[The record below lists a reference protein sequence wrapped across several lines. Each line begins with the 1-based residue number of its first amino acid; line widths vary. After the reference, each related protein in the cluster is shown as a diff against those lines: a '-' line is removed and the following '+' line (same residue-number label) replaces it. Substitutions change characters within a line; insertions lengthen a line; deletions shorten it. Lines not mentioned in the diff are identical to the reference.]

1 MIRTT
6 SLSLLIAFLG
16 IIRFGHTGELG
27 PACEHSMIPRIVG
40 CSDRRTTILPVTDKA
55 VVQLGDLCQGTTSRG
70 DVCQYVFDRPAF
82 FPRTGYD
89 SQGHAIAFDG
99 LVIYEGMKLTWNE
112 RGEYTVRFTAERPTV
127 PTTLRLQFLVWDR
140 KSRVWQTV
148 TVPPIKIEPRG
159 EDNSA
164 TVDIVVPT
172 DRQDTAVGTSNGK
185 LLSIRASC
193 PTKDVAI
200 AAPKGSIIPNMSMSW
215 KEPRLSLDLSL
226 PFLSSASTR
235 QQVVSHRLWSP
246 VLAATSCKKS
256 CTSKPHEP
264 CIRRTGTA
272 RFGYGSVI
280 LK

>member
-1 MIRTT
+1 MIQTT
-6 SLSLLIAFLG
+6 SLSLLITFLG
-16 IIRFGHTGELG
+16 IMRFGHTGELG
-27 PACEHSMIPRIVG
+27 PECEHSMIPRIVG

-55 VVQLGDLCQGTTSRG
+55 VVQPGDLGQGTTSRG
-70 DVCQYVFDRPAF
+70 NVCQYVFDTPAF

-89 SQGHAIAFDG
+89 SQGHAIVFDG

-127 PTTLRLQFLVWDR
+127 PTTLRLQFLVWNR
-140 KSRVWQTV
+140 ESRVWQTV

-200 AAPKGSIIPNMSMSW
+200 AAPNGSIIPNMSISW
-215 KEPRLSLDLSL
+215 KESHLSLDLSL

-235 QQVVSHRLWSP
+235 QQAISHRLWSP

-256 CTSKPHEP
+256 CTSKPCEP

-272 RFGYGSVI
+272 RFGYGRAA